1 MSDDDMRGLDHLDA
15 ATEARLAKAA
25 IERYA
30 VDRLRAAKS
39 ARSVH
44 KANVDGVEVV
54 LEDANGSV
62 LARYPW
68 IYDAIVGMARLK

>member
-1 MSDDDMRGLDHLDA
+1 MSDDDMHGLDHLDA

-25 IERYA
+25 IERH
-30 VDRLRAAKS
+30 AADCAKTARS
-39 ARSVH
+39 ARAVH
-44 KANVDGVEVV
+44 KASVDGVEVV
-54 LEDANGSV
+54 LEDDKGNM